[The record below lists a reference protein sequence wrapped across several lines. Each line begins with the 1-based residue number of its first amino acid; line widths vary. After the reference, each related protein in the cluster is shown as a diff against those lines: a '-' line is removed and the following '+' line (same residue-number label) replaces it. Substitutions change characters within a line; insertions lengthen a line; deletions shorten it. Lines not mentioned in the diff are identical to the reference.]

1 MANFDVVDMP
11 NQSELFAIDNLIRDA
26 GIIRIYL
33 ESNRLNVLAE
43 SIVK

>member
-11 NQSELFAIDNLIRDA
+11 NQSELFAVDNLIRDA
-26 GIIRIYL
+26 GIIWIYL